1 MDINCIHQLFLK
13 CKSVSIDTRKIIP
26 ESFFVAI
33 KGDNFDANTF
43 AKEALNKGALYV
55 IIDNKDYFIDD
66 RTILVEDSLVTL
78 QELAK
83 FHRRYLKLPII
94 ALTGSNGKTTTKELI
109 HVVLSKKFNT
119 KATVGNLNNHI
130 GVPLTL
136 LSFDSNTEIG
146 IVEMGANHKK
156 EIEFLCELAT
166 PDYGYITNFGKAH
179 LEGFGGVAGVIE
191 GKSEMYTYISK
202 NNKLAFVNLDDP
214 IQLEKKKFLNAF
226 TFGLANEVADVN
238 IVGASANPFV
248 VIKYLDCLISSHLI
262 GLYNANNIDA
272 AITVGIYFKVGLTA
286 IKEALEA
293 YVPVNNRSQLLIKG
307 SNEIILDA
315 YNANPSSMAVAIA
328 NFVQLEKNNKV
339 MILGDM
345 FELGDESKE
354 EHKALVDSLVLNLQ
368 IKCFFIGEA
377 FYDCKNDNHNFKFY
391 KSFNDFSEYL
401 KGNSF
406 DNSMLLIKG
415 SRGMA
420 LERTLDYLN

>member
-1 MDINCIHQLFLK
+1 M
-13 CKSVSIDTRKIIP
+13 
-26 ESFFVAI
+26 
-33 KGDNFDANTF
+33 
-43 AKEALNKGALYV
+43 
-55 IIDNKDYFIDD
+55 
-66 RTILVEDSLVTL
+66 
-78 QELAK
+78 
-83 FHRRYLKLPII
+83 
-94 ALTGSNGKTTTKELI
+94 
-109 HVVLSKKFNT
+109 
-119 KATVGNLNNHI
+119 
-130 GVPLTL
+130 
-136 LSFDSNTEIG
+136 
-146 IVEMGANHKK
+146 
-156 EIEFLCELAT
+156 
-166 PDYGYITNFGKAH
+166 
-179 LEGFGGVAGVIE
+179 
-191 GKSEMYTYISK
+191 
-202 NNKLAFVNLDDP
+202 
-214 IQLEKKKFLNAF
+214 
-226 TFGLANEVADVN
+226 
-238 IVGASANPFV
+238 
-248 VIKYLDCLISSHLI
+248 
-262 GLYNANNIDA
+262 YNANNIDA